1 MKSPSRI
8 GIVHLALAGFTLA
21 LLYRSASVQLLQS
34 SRWTARAQHQQ
45 SSEVAIPAPRGDI
58 LDAHEELMAQ
68 SREMVKLE
76 VAPQD
81 VRDRRALRLALLKAG
96 VPAEFA
102 ARATDPSR
110 KWVTIPGT
118 YAALDVA
125 SITAMRGV
133 HPTSSVVR
141 TYAFSQGTRR
151 IVGRV
156 DDNGVAVVGLEL
168 ALDTL
173 LRGVPGAMTTM
184 RDGHGRTFES
194 PNAPRRVP
202 VQGNTV
208 VLTINHGLQEIAER
222 ALGEAVQRMSAEGGE
237 VVVIDPASGEVLAMA
252 TQRRDPRSTAATAIT
267 DPYEPGSTLKPFI
280 AATLLEK
287 KRARESDVVRTF
299 GGQWTI
305 NGRTITDEHQADH
318 FTLADVIRYSSNI
331 GIVQFAMRL
340 SPREEYEALRDFGFG
355 TLTGV
360 PYPAEASGTLY
371 EPKRWSKQS
380 ANSLAMGYEISV
392 TPLQLAA
399 AYVAIANDGELL
411 EPALVREVRAPDG
424 RVLYRHQRRVVRRV
438 LSPDVARRMRRM
450 LLDVVE
456 GGGTASKAELET
468 FTLAGKTGT
477 ARRTVNGRYAAG
489 QHIPT
494 FVGLFP
500 GDKPQ
505 FVILVKIDNPRGQY
519 FGGLTAAPVTKA
531 VLEAALASRNASL
544 DRGTLAASRQD
555 PRRDSTR
562 DTAAALANARIAAE
576 TLATKHVR
584 ESARALAAERAAQD
598 SGGTTPFVA
607 ELPAPKAAK
616 AVRQPP
622 RPVPDVRGLSLRQ
635 AVHALHAAGFHVQ
648 IERGAEAGA
657 TAPAAGVVTPVG
669 SLVRLAGTR

>member
-8 GIVHLALAGFTLA
+8 GIVHLALAGFALA
-21 LLYRSASVQLLQS
+21 LLYRSASVQLLQQ
-34 SRWTARAQHQQ
+34 SRWAASAQHQQ
-45 SSEVAIPAPRGDI
+45 SVDAMIPAPRGDI
-58 LDAHEELMAQ
+58 LDAQGELMAQ
-68 SREMVKLE
+68 SRETVKLE
-76 VAPQD
+76 VAPHD

-96 VPAEFA
+96 VPADWA
-102 ARATDPSR
+102 ARATDLSR
-110 KWVTIPGT
+110 KWVTLPGR
-118 YAALDVA
+118 YVALNVA
-125 SITAMRGV
+125 SIIAMRGV
-133 HPTSSVVR
+133 TATSMIER

-156 DDNGVAVVGLEL
+156 DENGAPVDGIEL

-184 RDGHGRTFES
+184 RDGHGRRFES
-194 PNAPRRVP
+194 PTSPRRAP

-208 VLTINHGLQEIAER
+208 VLTINHELQEIAER
-222 ALGEAVQRMSAEGGE
+222 ALGDAVQKMGAEGGD
-237 VVVIDPASGEVLAMA
+237 VVVVDPANGEVLAMA
-252 TQRRDPRSTAATAIT
+252 SLRQDPRATASTALTE
-267 DPYEPGSTLKPFI
+267 PYEPGSTLKPFI
-280 AATLLEK
+280 AATLLQK

-299 GGQWTI
+299 GGQMTI

-340 SPREEYEALRDFGFG
+340 TPREEYEALRDFGFG
-355 TLTGV
+355 TPTGV
-360 PYPAEASGTLY
+360 PYPVEASGILR
-371 EPKRWSKQS
+371 EPTRWSKQS

-399 AYVAIANDGELL
+399 AYVALANDGELL

-438 LSPDVARRMRRM
+438 LSPDVALRMRRM

-468 FTLAGKTGT
+468 FSLAGKTGT
-477 ARRTVNGRYAAG
+477 ARRTVNGRYAAS

-500 GDKPQ
+500 GDRPQ
-505 FVILVKIDNPRGQY
+505 FVILVKLDNPRGAY

-555 PRRDSTR
+555 PHRDSTR
-562 DTAAALANARIAAE
+562 DTAAALADARLAAE
-576 TLATKHVR
+576 TLATRHVR
-584 ESARALAAERAAQD
+584 ESARALAAERATRD
-598 SGGTTPFVA
+598 SAGTIPFVA
-607 ELPAPKAAK
+607 TLPAPQPRKPLAS
-616 AVRQPP
+616 PP
-622 RPVPDVRGLSLRQ
+622 RPIPDVRGLSLRE
-635 AVHALHAAGFHVQ
+635 AAHVLHAAGFHVQ
-648 IERGAEAGA
+648 LERGTETG

-669 SLVRLAGTR
+669 SVVRLAGTR